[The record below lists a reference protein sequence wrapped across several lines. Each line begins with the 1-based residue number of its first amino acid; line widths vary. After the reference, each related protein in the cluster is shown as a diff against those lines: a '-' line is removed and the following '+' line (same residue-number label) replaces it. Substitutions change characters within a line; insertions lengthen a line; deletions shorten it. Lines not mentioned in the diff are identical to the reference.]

1 VQNLQEGG
9 KESGEVL
16 RLRTELNKAIAAS
29 KALEDTANK
38 AQAEARKSSHLTL
51 RLQEELQR
59 KEDTIRAAVEKLFS
73 QIRQMP
79 RASDSLVM
87 AADPV
92 KALEQIGAQLWTW
105 MRLVQI
111 ELEKKGRQGDDEGRR
126 WESQEAEYQRRVA
139 GLETERTALLSR
151 CELLKSELRTAKA
164 DLEAAKTPEPRRK
177 DSRSY
182 DVDLY
187 ERGRLV
193 GINEGRKEKEE
204 QFESERQRLQQV
216 AKRYSGS
223 LEDLQR
229 QFQTLQDKYI
239 ALMKEPKVT
248 RLDQTDELQQL
259 RREKEDLQAQQL
271 EWKDTLKRKEEEVQR
286 LRAQVERPVAPPI
299 RSASPARHEDAIKLD
314 LLNRRSAALKEIQEC
329 ERSNR
334 VVDPAMRIYVRELN
348 AALTKYP

>member
-1 VQNLQEGG
+1 M
-9 KESGEVL
+9 S
-16 RLRTELNKAIAAS
+16 
-29 KALEDTANK
+29 
-38 AQAEARKSSHLTL
+38 
-51 RLQEELQR
+51 
-59 KEDTIRAAVEKLFS
+59 
-73 QIRQMP
+73 
-79 RASDSLVM
+79 
-87 AADPV
+87 ADPV
-92 KALEQIGAQLWTW
+92 KALEQVSAQLWTW

-111 ELEKKGRQGDDEGRR
+111 ELEKKGREGEGEGRR
-126 WESQEAEYQRRVA
+126 WENQEAEYQRRIA
-139 GLETERTALLSR
+139 ALETERTSLLSR

-164 DLEAAKTPEPRRK
+164 DLEAAKTPQEPRRR

-204 QFESERQRLQQV
+204 QFEAERQRLQQV

-239 ALMKEPKVT
+239 ALMKEPKAP
-248 RLDQTDELQQL
+248 RLDQSDEISQL
-259 RREKEDLQAQQL
+259 RREKEDLQNQHFRAEA
-271 EWKDTLKRKEEEVQR
+271 EWKDTLKRKEEDIQR
-286 LRAQVERPVAPPI
+286 LRVQADRPAAPPI
-299 RSASPARHEDAIKLD
+299 RSASPARREDAIKLD

-334 VVDPAMRIYVRELN
+334 VVDPAMRVYVRELN